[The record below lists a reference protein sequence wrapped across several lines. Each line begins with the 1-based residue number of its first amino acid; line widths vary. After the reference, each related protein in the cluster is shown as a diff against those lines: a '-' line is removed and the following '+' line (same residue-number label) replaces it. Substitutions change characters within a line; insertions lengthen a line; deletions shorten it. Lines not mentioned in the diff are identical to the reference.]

1 MQPIELLQWVYYS
14 DNADKIM
21 KEHPIQDEKVKAQDF
36 NAWAQESLEIAISTV
51 YDGFVPNEKP
61 TQEYM
66 DRAFE
71 VLETRMHY
79 GGKRLAD
86 LMTDIYGDTDS
97 IALFL
102 QD

>member
-1 MQPIELLQWVYYS
+1 M
-14 DNADKIM
+14 
-21 KEHPIQDEKVKAQDF
+21 
-36 NAWAQESLEIAISTV
+36 
-51 YDGFVPNEKP
+51 PNEKP

-66 DRAFE
+66 DRALE

>member
-1 MQPIELLQWVYYS
+1 VLSYLI
-14 DNADKIM
+14 
-21 KEHPIQDEKVKAQDF
+21 
-36 NAWAQESLEIAISTV
+36 
-51 YDGFVPNEKP
+51 GFEPNEKP
-61 TQEYM
+61 TKKYM
-66 DRAFE
+66 DRALE

-86 LMTDIYGDTDS
+86 LVIDIYGDAES

>member
-1 MQPIELLQWVYYS
+1 
-14 DNADKIM
+14 M
-21 KEHPIQDEKVKAQDF
+21 KEHPIEDEKVKAQDF
-36 NAWAQESLEIAISTV
+36 NAWAKESLDIAISTV
-51 YDGFVPNEKP
+51 YDGFEPNEKP
-61 TQEYM
+61 TKKYM
-66 DRAFE
+66 DRALE

-86 LMTDIYGDTDS
+86 LVIDIYGDAES

>member
-1 MQPIELLQWVYYS
+1 M
-14 DNADKIM
+14 
-21 KEHPIQDEKVKAQDF
+21 
-36 NAWAQESLEIAISTV
+36 
-51 YDGFVPNEKP
+51 PNEKP